1 MIFFDVTLSY
11 ILVRGSYH
19 KCFFLVL
26 FSHRTHVLHELISTY
41 THVIP
46 QYSTCLC
53 LFLIY
58 VQYHLFQ
65 YMFTDRF
72 WATHVYFIYICFD
85 RYLYLY
91 IYTLY
96 DSCILYIFVFY
107 IQMNY
112 IYCSTVCFFVIICII
127 IFYWWIIEFI
137 FYLNTI
143 GTPIAGPFQLNKSW
157 GICPEFTQWLLGAEL
172 KPLGYWL
179 LYHCLLTASKPWI
192 WKGCMSLTSGSYI
205 TLFCG

>member
-1 MIFFDVTLSY
+1 MFFFSFIFSPHACVTWVNFNLY
-11 ILVRGSYH
+11 TCH
-19 KCFFLVL
+19 TTVL
-26 FSHRTHVLHELISTY
+26 YLFVFVLDIRPVSFIS
-41 THVIP
+41 I
-46 QYSTCLC
+46 
-53 LFLIY
+53 
-58 VQYHLFQ
+58 
-65 YMFTDRF
+65 
-72 WATHVYFIYICFD
+72 HVYWSILGNARIFYIHMFWSISISI
-85 RYLYLY
+85 Y